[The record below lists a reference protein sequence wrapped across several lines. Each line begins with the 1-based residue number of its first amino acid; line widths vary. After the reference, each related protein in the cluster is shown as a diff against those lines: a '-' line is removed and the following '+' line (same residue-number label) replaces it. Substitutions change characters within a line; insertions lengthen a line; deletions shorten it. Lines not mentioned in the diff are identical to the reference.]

1 MIDYVSIKK
10 TNTTRLYKLPLQ
22 MCRLK
27 ICFIYILFPLEIEFR
42 GLKQLLNTSCCIL
55 KKPTNVAKIYIIDS
69 ELYCLDQ
76 F

>member
-27 ICFIYILFPLEIEFR
+27 ICFIYILFPLQIEFR
-42 GLKQLLNTSCCIL
+42 GIKQLFNTSCCIL

-69 ELYCLDQ
+69 ELYYLDQ